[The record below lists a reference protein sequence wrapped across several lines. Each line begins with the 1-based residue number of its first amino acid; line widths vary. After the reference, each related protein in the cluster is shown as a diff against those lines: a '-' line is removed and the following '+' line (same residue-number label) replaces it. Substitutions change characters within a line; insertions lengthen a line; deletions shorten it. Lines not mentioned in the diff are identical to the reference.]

1 VPETGRDNE
10 RGFTLIEL
18 MVVVLIV
25 AILLAIAVPTFL
37 GARTTANDRATQA
50 NVRNAFTTA
59 RIYYNGPGE
68 YTDDVTA
75 MTALEPSITWT
86 NSPLDASSP
95 DRAILIKV
103 YDVPAPRQT
112 VIVAGRTRQGRCFY
126 LKDVMG
132 GTTAGTFY
140 ERQVGSSATCDVPT
154 DPDSWSWTDSWSR

>member
-1 VPETGRDNE
+1 MATDE

-59 RIYYNGPGE
+59 RIYYNGAGV
-68 YTDDVTA
+68 YTDDIAA
-75 MTALEPSITWT
+75 MKALEPSIAWT
-86 NSPLDASSP
+86 NDPLTDASP
-95 DRAILIKV
+95 DRAVLIRV
-103 YDVPAPRQT
+103 YDVPAPGQT

-126 LKDVMG
+126 LRDVMG
-132 GTTAGTFY
+132 GAAAGTFY
-140 ERQVGSSATCDVPT
+140 ERRAGDGACVAPD
-154 DPDSWSWTDSWSR
+154 DPGARVWTDTWSR

>member
-1 VPETGRDNE
+1 MPGPRRDDE

-25 AILLAIAVPTFL
+25 AILLAIAIPTFL

-68 YTDDVTA
+68 YTEDVTA
-75 MTALEPSITWT
+75 MRALEPSISWT
-86 NSPLDASSP
+86 NAPLDAGSP
-95 DRAILIKV
+95 DRAIQIRV
-103 YDVPAPRQT
+103 YDTPGPNQT
-112 VIVAGRTRQGRCFY
+112 VIVVGRTRQGRCFY

-132 GTTAGTFY
+132 GATAGTFY
-140 ERQVGSSATCDVPT
+140 ERQAGSSACAAPD
-154 DPDSWSWTDSWSR
+154 DPDAWTWADRWSR